1 MNAARARSARDC
13 EGKDFLAIR
22 TKAGKRAGE
31 TTRGCVAG
39 KTVRSFR
46 LTAETQGG
54 SLLPLRNLL
63 FGKRMRLPQSAGA
76 DRSVRPCALWEPH
89 PLPEKKIPEGK
100 QASSLGFRR
109 QAERTNCFS
118 GDTPPG
124 GFPCSFSRFC
134 TDCKEILSFAI
145 PCAPRTRGVHT
156 SS

>member
-76 DRSVRPCALWEPH
+76 DRSVRPCASDTTL
-89 PLPEKKIPEGK
+89 PLK
-100 QASSLGFRR
+100 
-109 QAERTNCFS
+109 
-118 GDTPPG
+118 
-124 GFPCSFSRFC
+124 
-134 TDCKEILSFAI
+134 
-145 PCAPRTRGVHT
+145 
-156 SS
+156 